1 VISRHHLRAKILQAL
16 YAYEQSEVK
25 NLEIG
30 WSNLKDLLDDFGR
43 NYALM
48 VMALRDTSEMS
59 IDYSHELANKLLSEN
74 RIFENDNF
82 SRNYFIETLGK
93 NDEFQRFLK
102 KQRWANT
109 TLIEPGVA
117 RRWFMAFRE
126 QTPEY
131 TEYSNIHT
139 EPARAKEAE
148 LLMYL
153 LVNIIVQDE
162 QLDPIMEDLSISWQA
177 DKDEVVT
184 TLAKQFQKGVE
195 GRNDFKNF
203 TFIKADDLT
212 FAKRLFEATA
222 INLSRYVQD
231 VKSVTPN
238 WDPERIGTVD
248 LMIIAQCLE
257 EILNFE
263 DIPVRVSLNEYIE
276 LSKHYGTPKS
286 KDFVNG
292 VLDRLVK
299 RYTEEGKINKTG
311 RGLV

>member
-1 VISRHHLRAKILQAL
+1 
-16 YAYEQSEVK
+16 
-25 NLEIG
+25 
-30 WSNLKDLLDDFGR
+30 
-43 NYALM
+43 
-48 VMALRDTSEMS
+48 
-59 IDYSHELANKLLSEN
+59 
-74 RIFENDNF
+74 
-82 SRNYFIETLGK
+82 
-93 NDEFQRFLK
+93 
-102 KQRWANT
+102 
-109 TLIEPGVA
+109 
-117 RRWFMAFRE
+117 
-126 QTPEY
+126 
-131 TEYSNIHT
+131 
-139 EPARAKEAE
+139 
-148 LLMYL
+148 
-153 LVNIIVQDE
+153 
-162 QLDPIMEDLSISWQA
+162 MEDLSISWQA
-177 DKDEVVT
+177 DKDEVVN

-203 TFIKADDLT
+203 TFVKADDLA

-222 INLSRYVQD
+222 INLTRFVQD

-257 EILNFE
+257 EILTFE

-299 RYTEEGKINKTG
+299 RYTEENKIVKTG

>member
-1 VISRHHLRAKILQAL
+1 MISRHHLRAKILQAL

-48 VMALRDTSEMS
+48 VMALRDTSETS

-74 RIFENDNF
+74 RIFENDHF
-82 SRNYFIETLGK
+82 SRNYFIETLGQ

-109 TLIEPGVA
+109 TLIEPAVA
-117 RRWFMAFRE
+117 RRWFLAFRE
-126 QTPEY
+126 QTAEY
-131 TEYSNIHT
+131 GEYSQIST
-139 EPARAKEAE
+139 EPTRAKEAE

-153 LVNIIVQDE
+153 LMNIIVQDE
-162 QLDPIMEDLSISWQA
+162 QLDAIMEDLSISWQA
-177 DKDEVVT
+177 DKDEVVN

-195 GRNDFKNF
+195 GKNDFKNF
-203 TFIKADDLT
+203 TFVKADDLV
-212 FAKRLFEATA
+212 FAKQLFEATA
-222 INLSRYVQD
+222 VNLSRYVTD

-238 WDPERIGTVD
+238 WDPERIGAVD

-257 EILNFE
+257 EILTFE

-299 RYTEEGKINKTG
+299 RYTEEGKIVKTG
-311 RGLV
+311 RGLS

>member
-1 VISRHHLRAKILQAL
+1 M

-48 VMALRDTSEMS
+48 VMALRDTSEMC

-82 SRNYFIETLGK
+82 SRNYFIETLNQ

-109 TLIEPGVA
+109 TLIEPAVA
-117 RRWFMAFRE
+117 RRWFLAFRE

-131 TEYSNIHT
+131 ADYSNIST
-139 EPARAKEAE
+139 DPARAKEAE
-148 LLMYL
+148 LLFYL
-153 LVNIIVQDE
+153 LMNIIVQDE

-177 DKDEVVT
+177 DKDEVVN

-203 TFIKADDLT
+203 TFVKADDLA

-222 INLSRYVQD
+222 INLTRFVQD

-257 EILNFE
+257 EILTFE

-299 RYTEEGKINKTG
+299 RYTEENKIVKTG

>member
-1 VISRHHLRAKILQAL
+1 
-16 YAYEQSEVK
+16 
-25 NLEIG
+25 
-30 WSNLKDLLDDFGR
+30 
-43 NYALM
+43 M

-126 QTPEY
+126 QTHEY
-131 TEYSNIHT
+131 TDYSNIQT

-153 LVNIIVQDE
+153 LMNIIVQDE
-162 QLDPIMEDLSISWQA
+162 QLDAIMEDLSISWQA
-177 DKDEVVT
+177 DKDEVVN

-195 GRNDFKNF
+195 GKNDFKNF
-203 TFIKADDLT
+203 TFVKADDLV
-212 FAKRLFEATA
+212 FAKQLFEATA
-222 INLSRYVQD
+222 VNLSRFVSD

-257 EILNFE
+257 EILTFE

-299 RYTEEGKINKTG
+299 RYTEEGKIVKTG
-311 RGLV
+311 RGLS

>member
-1 VISRHHLRAKILQAL
+1 
-16 YAYEQSEVK
+16 
-25 NLEIG
+25 
-30 WSNLKDLLDDFGR
+30 
-43 NYALM
+43 
-48 VMALRDTSEMS
+48 MALRDTSETS
-59 IDYSHELANKLLSEN
+59 IDYSHEMANKLLSEN
-74 RIFENDNF
+74 RVFENDHF
-82 SRNYFIETLGK
+82 SRNYFIETL
-93 NDEFQRFLK
+93 NSNEEFQRFLK

-109 TLIEPGVA
+109 TLIEPAVA
-117 RRWFMAFRE
+117 RRWFLAFRE

-131 TEYSNIHT
+131 AEYSHIHND
-139 EPARAKEAE
+139 PVRAKEAE

-153 LVNIIVQDE
+153 LMNIIVQDE

-203 TFIKADDLT
+203 TFVKADDLL
-212 FAKRLFEATA
+212 FAKQLFEATA

-248 LMIIAQCLE
+248 LMIIAQCLQ
-257 EILNFE
+257 EILTFD

-292 VLDRLVK
+292 VLDCLVK
-299 RYTEEGKINKTG
+299 RYTEEGKIIKTG